1 MRIIFGL
8 PFSFLLVVFFSLHTS
23 AQTFQKTYGGAG
35 EDQAQYVLETL
46 NGYLVAGSATPLGSS
61 QPDAYLFEIDKK
73 GELLWQQSYGGSQ
86 KDIFMAVIPANDGGF
101 VAIGE
106 TWSFGQGQQDLFV
119 VKVDPGGQV
128 VWCKTFGGSIND
140 YARSIMPVSDGYIL
154 SGPQYSVGAGGLD
167 AYFIRLD
174 NQGNVKYSK
183 TVGSSLDD
191 QIQAVYLKDN
201 VLYAGGGVSGNG
213 SFLTLD
219 AQTCS
224 VLSITSYGG
233 SGTEALYRC
242 LPTPDGNFVLADHTW
257 STTGGTEL
265 RQWAMKVRPNGTT
278 IWSKVYGF
286 PGSNFRGGVENVPGG
301 GFVLAPWDFANPSST
316 DGMLVRIN
324 ANGDVMWANRYGGN
338 AADRF
343 FKTIPTNDGGF
354 ISVGHTR
361 SFGAGGDDIFVVKT
375 DAAGL
380 VASCCPKSFT
390 IESQNFNS
398 PVSSPTLAVND
409 FASAQNWSIQSKD
422 IAPFIFEQCSTTLP
436 KGVRQ
441 IKLCPHETFTVNGKP
456 YTAPAVAFDTIPSL
470 LGCDS
475 VIEYRLLPN
484 TLPTTSRS
492 ASICLGSSVTIYGST
507 YDQPGIY
514 LDTIPSTSGGCDT
527 ALTLT
532 IFVKSLIPAEK
543 SASICPGGSV
553 TLYGSTY
560 TQPGIYTKTVPASAG
575 CDTALT
581 LTILV
586 KSLIPSEKS
595 ATICPGGS
603 VTLYGTT
610 YTQPG
615 IYTKTVPANTGCD
628 TALTLTVL
636 VKSLIPAERSASICP
651 GGSVTLYG
659 TTYTQPGIYT
669 KTVPASTGCDTA
681 LTLTILVKSL
691 IPAERSASI
700 CPGGSVTLYGTTYTQ
715 PGIYT
720 KTVPANTGCDTAL
733 TLTILVQSLIP
744 AEKSASICP
753 GGSVTLYGTTYTQ
766 PGIYTKTVPASA
778 GCDTALTLTILVKS
792 LIPAEKSASI
802 CPGGSVTLYGTT
814 YTQPGIYTKTVPA
827 NTGCDTALILTV
839 LVQSLVP
846 AARSATLCP
855 GTSATFGGV
864 TYTQAGVF
872 LDTLAASVGCDTAL
886 VVTIVAQPLTT
897 LSQSATICP
906 GASVTFAGTTYT
918 QPGTYL
924 DTIPAST
931 GCDTVL
937 TVTILQNSDTLFV
950 PEKHHICAG
959 DTLTAYGSALTE
971 AGTYFFQEPS
981 LAACVLMHEVE
992 LEVTEPPIFVVGI
1005 APSGCDGKP
1014 IGSIQVNGPQ
1024 AGWQARLDG
1033 GNWTNAATVFE
1044 KLPPARYV
1052 VSVRDA
1058 QGCESRDT
1066 VQVPETPTFLL
1077 KIRLD
1082 TTLAECGLLT
1092 ATASHSSQFPVQ
1104 YQWSPAAGLDCPTC
1118 PTVTLRPEVGQ
1129 VYQLLAVDS
1138 AGCRATVEV
1147 AASGGE
1153 VYHIYAPNVFSPND
1167 DGENDRFT
1175 LYGSRCAR
1183 LIRRFGIYDRWG
1195 GLVFYRENLPLGEEA
1210 EGWDG
1215 YARSQLVVPG
1225 VFAWWAEVE
1234 LRSGGL
1240 VKLKGSVTVVR

>member
-1 MRIIFGL
+1 MRINFSL
-8 PFSFLLVVFFSLHTS
+8 PIFLLLAALFSLHAS

-35 EDQAQYVLETL
+35 EDQAQYVLETA

-73 GELLWQQSYGGSQ
+73 GELLWQQSYGGPQ

-119 VKVDPGGQV
+119 VKVDFGGKV

-154 SGPQYSVGAGGLD
+154 SGPQYSTGAGGLD

-191 QIQAVYLKDN
+191 QIQAVYLKNN

-219 AQTCS
+219 AETCN

-257 STTGGTEL
+257 STTGGSEL
-265 RQWAMKVRPNGTT
+265 RQWAMKVRPDGTP

-286 PGSNFRGGVENVPGG
+286 PGSNFRGGVENVPNG
-301 GFVLAPWDFANPSST
+301 GFILTPWDFANPSST

-324 ANGDVMWANRYGGN
+324 ADGNVMWANRYGGN

-343 FKTIPTNDGGF
+343 FKSIPTNDGGF
-354 ISVGHTR
+354 ISVGHTL
-361 SFGAGGDDIFVVKT
+361 SFGAGSDDIFVVKT

-380 VASCCPKSFT
+380 VASCCPKGFT
-390 IESQNFNS
+390 VESQNFNS
-398 PVSSPTLAVND
+398 PSTSPTLTVGN
-409 FASAQNWSIQSKD
+409 FASAQNWAIQSKD
-422 IAPFIFEQCSTTLP
+422 IAPFILEQCSTILP
-436 KGVRQ
+436 KGIRQ
-441 IKLCPHETFTVNGKP
+441 INLCSHETLTINGKS

-470 LGCDS
+470 FGCDS

-484 TLPTTSRS
+484 PLPT
-492 ASICLGSSVTIYGST
+492 
-507 YDQPGIY
+507 
-514 LDTIPSTSGGCDT
+514 
-527 ALTLT
+527 
-532 IFVKSLIPAEK
+532 
-543 SASICPGGSV
+543 
-553 TLYGSTY
+553 
-560 TQPGIYTKTVPASAG
+560 
-575 CDTALT
+575 
-581 LTILV
+581 
-586 KSLIPSEKS
+586 
-595 ATICPGGS
+595 
-603 VTLYGTT
+603 
-610 YTQPG
+610 
-615 IYTKTVPANTGCD
+615 
-628 TALTLTVL
+628 
-636 VKSLIPAERSASICP
+636 
-651 GGSVTLYG
+651 
-659 TTYTQPGIYT
+659 
-669 KTVPASTGCDTA
+669 
-681 LTLTILVKSL
+681 
-691 IPAERSASI
+691 
-700 CPGGSVTLYGTTYTQ
+700 
-715 PGIYT
+715 
-720 KTVPANTGCDTAL
+720 
-733 TLTILVQSLIP
+733 
-744 AEKSASICP
+744 
-753 GGSVTLYGTTYTQ
+753 
-766 PGIYTKTVPASA
+766 
-778 GCDTALTLTILVKS
+778 
-792 LIPAEKSASI
+792 
-802 CPGGSVTLYGTT
+802 
-814 YTQPGIYTKTVPA
+814 
-827 NTGCDTALILTV
+827 
-839 LVQSLVP
+839 
-846 AARSATLCP
+846 AA
-855 GTSATFGGV
+855 
-864 TYTQAGVF
+864 
-872 LDTLAASVGCDTAL
+872 
-886 VVTIVAQPLTT
+886 I
-897 LSQSATICP
+897 SATICP
-906 GASVTFAGTTYT
+906 GASVNFAGVAYT
-918 QPGTYL
+918 QPGIYT
-924 DTIPAST
+924 DTLPASAGG

-950 PEKHHICAG
+950 PEKHLICAG
-959 DTLTAYGSALTE
+959 ETLTAYGNILTD

-992 LEVTEPPIFVVGI
+992 LEVTESPIFVLGI

-1033 GNWTNAATVFE
+1033 GNWTSAATVFE

-1052 VSVRDA
+1052 VSVRNA

-1066 VQVPETPTFLL
+1066 VQVPEIPTFLL

-1104 YQWSPAAGLDCPTC
+1104 YQWSPADGLDCPDC

-1129 VYQLLAVDS
+1129 VYQLLATDS
-1138 AGCRATVEV
+1138 AGCRATAEV
-1147 AASGGE
+1147 TASGGE
-1153 VYHIYAPNVFSPND
+1153 LYHIYAPNVFSPND
-1167 DGENDRFT
+1167 DGLNDRFT

-1195 GLVFYRENLPLGEEA
+1195 GLVFWRENLPLGEEA